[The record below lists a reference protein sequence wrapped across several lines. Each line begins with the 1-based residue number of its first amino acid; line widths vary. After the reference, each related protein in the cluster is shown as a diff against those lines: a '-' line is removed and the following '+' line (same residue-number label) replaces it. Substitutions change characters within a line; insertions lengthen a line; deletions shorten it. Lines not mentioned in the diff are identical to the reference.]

1 MKEIHINE
9 IGKGKLED
17 LSSNE
22 LRALCWKEGIEIK
35 GDIKTKKQ
43 LIDLIKKH

>member
-1 MKEIHINE
+1 MKEIHITE

-17 LSSNE
+17 LSPNE
-22 LRALCWKEGIEIK
+22 LRALCWKDGIEIK
-35 GDIKTKKQ
+35 GEIKTKKQ

>member
-17 LSSNE
+17 LSPNE
-22 LRALCWKEGIEIK
+22 LRALCRKEGIEIK

>member
-9 IGKGKLED
+9 IGKGKLEV
-17 LSSNE
+17 LSPNE

-35 GDIKTKKQ
+35 GDIKIKKQ

>member
-1 MKEIHINE
+1 MKEIHITE

-17 LSSNE
+17 LSANE

-35 GDIKTKKQ
+35 GDIKTKRQ
-43 LIDLIKKH
+43 LIDLIRKH